1 MANLFRA
8 LEYTLQ
14 WEGGYSNDPID
25 HGGETNYGITQITLN
40 RYIKSHP
47 GTKVPDR
54 VKKLSVK
61 DAEEIYRNEY
71 WKFDGIRDQSIATK
85 LFDMSVN
92 MGVGTA
98 VKMLQRILGVD
109 VDGIFGTRTLDAVNG
124 DDPDILMLDLVQACI
139 NRYESIIK
147 NDPTQERFRKGWMR
161 RAKSMP
167 KEE

>member
-1 MANLFRA
+1 M
-8 LEYTLQ
+8 
-14 WEGGYSNDPID
+14 
-25 HGGETNYGITQITLN
+25 
-40 RYIKSHP
+40 
-47 GTKVPDR
+47 PDR

-71 WKFDGIRDQSIATK
+71 WKFDGIRDQPIATK

-139 NRYESIIK
+139 NRYEAIIK

>member
-8 LEYTLQ
+8 LEYVLQ
-14 WEGGYSNDPID
+14 WEGGYSNDPVD

-61 DAEEIYRNEY
+61 DAEEIYRAEY
-71 WKFDGIRDQSIATK
+71 WKFDKIIDQSIATK
-85 LFDMSVN
+85 LFDMAVN

-109 VDGIFGTRTLDAVNG
+109 VDGVFGQRTLDATNG
-124 DDPDILMLDLVQACI
+124 DDHDILMLDLVNACI
-139 NRYESIIK
+139 KRYEDIIK
-147 NDPTQERFRKGWMR
+147 SDPTQERFRRGWMR

>member
-8 LEYTLQ
+8 LEYVLQ
-14 WEGGYSNDPID
+14 WEGGYSNDPVD

-98 VKMLQRILGVD
+98 VKMLQRILGAYRD
-109 VDGIFGTRTLDAVNG
+109 WETDRKSTRLNSSHRS
-124 DDPDILMLDLVQACI
+124 LS
-139 NRYESIIK
+139 R
-147 NDPTQERFRKGWMR
+147 
-161 RAKSMP
+161 MP
-167 KEE
+167 SSA

>member
-1 MANLFRA
+1 M
-8 LEYTLQ
+8 
-14 WEGGYSNDPID
+14 
-25 HGGETNYGITQITLN
+25 
-40 RYIKSHP
+40 
-47 GTKVPDR
+47 
-54 VKKLSVK
+54 KKLSVK

-71 WKFDGIRDQSIATK
+71 WKFDKIIDQSIATK

-124 DDPDILMLDLVQACI
+124 DDPDILMLDLVNACI
-139 NRYESIIK
+139 KRYEDIIK
-147 NDPTQERFRKGWMR
+147 SDPTQERFRRGWMR